1 MSSNTSAMDEHLANM
16 RALRAI
22 VGPEPKEQ
30 QLVELLR
37 RFQWVLL
44 RVEWQCTRATPPVAS
59 WADETAKPTETAP
72 LNRAPPRA

>member
-1 MSSNTSAMDEHLANM
+1 VYVSPDQD
-16 RALRAI
+16 
-22 VGPEPKEQ
+22 VVEQ
-30 QLVELLR
+30 HVILLLGVVELLR